1 MSSTDSALP
10 AGGQQWTDVITSE
23 RPWFHLPLAELW
35 KYREL
40 LWMFIRRDLVAIQK
54 QTVLGPLW
62 FFIQPIVSAMV
73 FTVVFGLIVRVPVGN
88 IPFFLFFYSG
98 IMVWYFISE
107 VFTRTSQTFTANS
120 NVITKI
126 YFPRLIIPLS
136 QMAVGMFTFI
146 VQFAIFLAFYAF
158 YRWQGADIEP
168 SYRVVIIPFL
178 VLQAGLL
185 AMGLGCL
192 VAALTTRFR
201 DLQLAVPAWLQ
212 LWMYGSCIMF
222 PRSIVP
228 DNLQWV
234 MTLNPLPAIVE
245 AFRFSILGQGDVEI
259 YQWLIS
265 LFLTLVI
272 FAAGIIEFGR
282 AEKTFADTV

>member
-1 MSSTDSALP
+1 
-10 AGGQQWTDVITSE
+10 
-23 RPWFHLPLAELW
+23 
-35 KYREL
+35 
-40 LWMFIRRDLVAIQK
+40 
-54 QTVLGPLW
+54 
-62 FFIQPIVSAMV
+62 MV

-98 IMVWYFISE
+98 IIVWYFISE